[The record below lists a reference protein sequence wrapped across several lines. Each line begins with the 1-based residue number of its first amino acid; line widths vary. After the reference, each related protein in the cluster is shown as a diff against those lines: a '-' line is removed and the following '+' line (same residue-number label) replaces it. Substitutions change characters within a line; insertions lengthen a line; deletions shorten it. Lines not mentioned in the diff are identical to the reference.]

1 MGDRMNVII
10 SNKNQN
16 ILSNLGV
23 EVIKDMNGE
32 FEVDEIIATFQNFF
46 YQRMILDITAIK
58 NYRDI
63 TNLQKLSLSLD
74 ANKIILLLDG
84 TEDTTN
90 PTFLSQLI
98 SMGIYNFT
106 KDVDG
111 IQYLYNSPNTYKDV
125 AQYQSLNLNTV
136 QPPDPT
142 GQQMNAQP
150 IIQTVY
156 VDRYEEPKGCRIIG
170 FKNLTNGAGAT
181 TLVYVLKKKL
191 EKRYKVI
198 GVEVDKTDFMYIK
211 DKDLFSTTNDKI
223 AIEMGDYRN
232 NDVVLIDINKS
243 VIAESVC
250 NEVCYLI
257 EPSILK
263 LNKMV
268 TLNPGILETLKNKKV
283 VLTHS
288 LLSENDIA
296 NLSHEAGF
304 KVFFNLIPF
313 NDRNLDNQN
322 LEAFIAMLG
331 FKI

>member
-1 MGDRMNVII
+1 MNVII
-10 SNKNQN
+10 SNKNREM
-16 ILSNLGV
+16 LSNLGI
-23 EVIKDMNGE
+23 EVIKDMDGE

-58 NYRDI
+58 NYTDI
-63 TNLQKLSLSLD
+63 TTFQKLSISLD
-74 ANKIILLLDG
+74 PNKIILLLDG
-84 TEDTTN
+84 TDATTN

-106 KDVDG
+106 KDVNG

-125 AQYQSLNLNTV
+125 AQYQSLNLNVV
-136 QPPDPT
+136 QPPAPT
-142 GQQMNAQP
+142 GQQMNAQQP

-156 VDRYEEPKGCRIIG
+156 VDRYEEPKGCRVIG
-170 FKNLTNGAGAT
+170 FKNLTNGAGST

-191 EKRYKVI
+191 EKRYKVVA
-198 GVEVDKTDFMYIK
+198 VEVDKTDFMYMK
-211 DKDLFSTTNDKI
+211 DETLVSTTNDKI
-223 AIEMGDYRN
+223 ATQMSDLKT
-232 NDVVLIDINKS
+232 NDIVLIDVNKS
-243 VIAESVC
+243 VIAEGVC
-250 NEVCYLI
+250 NEVYYLL

-268 TLNPGILETLKNKKV
+268 TLNPGVLGTLRNKKV

-288 LLSENDIA
+288 LLSERDIHT
-296 NLSHEAGF
+296 LSNEAGM
-304 KVFFNLIPF
+304 KVFFNIVPF

-322 LEAFIAMLG
+322 LDAFIQMLG